1 MSTEAQVNESQ
12 PVEHTAPTVLRTAP
26 PAPVTSF
33 LDWLALEF
41 PQSRTWL
48 GGSAPV
54 PVEEVAA
61 ADRLIIRAELPGID
75 PASDAAV
82 TCADTVLT
90 ITAERHRPDDA
101 PAGSEFF
108 YGQLYRSVPLPP
120 DADTDAIT
128 AVYRD
133 GVLEVTVPRPAP
145 VSAGRS
151 IEVTTA

>member
-1 MSTEAQVNESQ
+1 MSTESQ
-12 PVEHTAPTVLRTAP
+12 APQPAPVPRTAP

-54 PVEEVAA
+54 PVEEVATP
-61 ADRLIIRAELPGID
+61 DRLIIRAELPGID
-75 PASDAAV
+75 PAADASV
-82 TCADTVLT
+82 TCADTTLT

-101 PAGSEFF
+101 PAASEFF

-120 DADTDAIT
+120 DADTDSIT

-133 GVLEVTVPRPAP
+133 GVLEVTVPRSVPAER
-145 VSAGRS
+145 ARS
-151 IEVTTA
+151 IAVEAG